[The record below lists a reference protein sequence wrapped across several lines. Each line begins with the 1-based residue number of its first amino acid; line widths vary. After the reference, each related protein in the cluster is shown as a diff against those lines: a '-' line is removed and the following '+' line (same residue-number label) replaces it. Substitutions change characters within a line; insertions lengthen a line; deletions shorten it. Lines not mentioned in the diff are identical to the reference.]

1 MSRKSRTQLS
11 DAEHAFIKQVAAF
24 SCSLMEHGQ
33 SLGRGRGNREKF
45 EHDLF
50 LYLLQRLI
58 KYVRKQHPELF
69 KGIKEE
75 KENDGAKEKQDA
87 EGLGAR

>member
-50 LYLLQRLI
+50 LDRIGRGGSVPGVAQ
-58 KYVRKQHPELF
+58 P
-69 KGIKEE
+69 
-75 KENDGAKEKQDA
+75 
-87 EGLGAR
+87 